1 MKLRPEDELKILKN
15 KLDIARNERDM
26 AIGETSIVKG
36 IGMNSPEMKEAKA
49 KIESLDK
56 QNGVLKTA
64 IRKAVNQI
72 HTLKYEN
79 NVLNRKIKIAEDW
92 VGQLEDVG
100 GI

>member
-1 MKLRPEDELKILKN
+1 MKPTYTPEGTIKILKDR
-15 KLDIARNERDM
+15 LRVAE
-26 AIGETSIVKG
+26 GELSIIKG

-56 QNGVLKTA
+56 QNGILKTA

-79 NVLNRKIKIAEDW
+79 DVLNRKIKIAEDW
-92 VGQLEDVG
+92 VGQLKEVDL
-100 GI
+100 

>member
-1 MKLRPEDELKILKN
+1 MKPTYTPEGTIKILKDR
-15 KLDIARNERDM
+15 LRVAE
-26 AIGETSIVKG
+26 GELSIIKG
-36 IGMNSPEMKEAKA
+36 IGINSPEMKEAKA

-79 NVLNRKIKIAEDW
+79 DVLNRKIKIAEDW
-92 VGQLEDVG
+92 VGQLREVDL
-100 GI
+100 

>member
-1 MKLRPEDELKILKN
+1 MKLRAEDEVKILKN

-49 KIESLDK
+49 KVKSLTN
-56 QNGVLKTA
+56 QTTILKTA
-64 IRKAVNQI
+64 IRKAVGQI
-72 HTLKYEN
+72 HTLRYEN

-92 VGQLEDVG
+92 VGQLREVG
-100 GI
+100 L

>member
-15 KLDIARNERDM
+15 KVDIAEV
-26 AIGETSIVKG
+26 ELSIIKG

-49 KIESLDK
+49 KIEFLDK
-56 QNGVLKTA
+56 QNGILKTA

-79 NVLNRKIKIAEDW
+79 DVLNRKIKIAEDW
-92 VGQLEDVG
+92 VGQLREVDL
-100 GI
+100 

>member
-26 AIGETSIVKG
+26 ALGETSIVKG

-49 KIESLDK
+49 KIEFLDK
-56 QNGVLKTA
+56 QNGILKTA

-79 NVLNRKIKIAEDW
+79 DVLNRKIKIAEDW
-92 VGQLEDVG
+92 VGQLKEVDL
-100 GI
+100 